1 MLPGDERAGLV
12 VHPVLRGAL
21 ADQGGA
27 ADLRIRIGGQRV
39 EDRQRGFG
47 LGLVEQ
53 TLAVGQPRP
62 GIVGHRPRIIPDNGR
77 PPGDGTPAV
86 ERTPP

>member
-1 MLPGDERAGLV
+1 MLPRDECAGLI
-12 VHPVLRGAL
+12 VHPVLGGAF
-21 ADQGGA
+21 ADQGGTA
-27 ADLRIRIGGQRV
+27 ELRIGIGGERV
-39 EDRQRGFG
+39 EHGQRGFG

-77 PPGDGTPAV
+77 PPGDGTSAV